1 MEKKTIVA
9 RAEVIPG
16 KEKEFLSQA
25 EILIKA
31 TRAEEGNFSY
41 TLYQNPFNPSS
52 FFFYEEY
59 ADQRAISQHAN
70 SEHFKAFADAIKDL
84 LAAELNIETF

>member
-16 KEKEFLSQA
+16 KEKEFISQA
-25 EILIKA
+25 EIVTKA
-31 TRAEEGNFSY
+31 TRAEKGNFSY

-52 FFFYEEY
+52 FIFYEEY
-59 ADQRAISQHAN
+59 RDQTAIREHAT
-70 SEHFKAFADAIKDL
+70 SEHFKAFAGAIKDL